1 MRLRHKK
8 YDLNSENLPLAFD
21 LLDRASLQT
30 CSNSLCYHTLSNRT
44 CVQCK
49 MSKSCTNSRCHCRT
63 LQNQLSLSAKCE
75 PKSVDLQQQQKK
87 LSLSSN
93 AASNPTLASLLKQ
106 SNNVGDTI
114 LFQSTSAAASNSYN
128 VLSTRFDEPFHRRS
142 CYFRHTK
149 QSASYRSKWKD
160 LNLGIKK
167 TIQFKNTTTTT
178 ALNNKDQVYIYI
190 IIELHVRILYSPN
203 LNTVLLLIQTKSSKW

>member
-1 MRLRHKK
+1 MRLKHKK

-75 PKSVDLQQQQKK
+75 PKSIDLQQQKK

-114 LFQSTSAAASNSYN
+114 LFQSTSAAAAAANSYN

-178 ALNNKDQVYIYI
+178 ALNNKDQVYVI
-190 IIELHVRILYSPN
+190 ICTNPLQS
-203 LNTVLLLIQTKSSKW
+203 